1 MSVVYQNGLGK
12 ILDRTIDYI
21 SDTIKCL
28 LTKDTYTENKDHIF
42 VSDVVEIDNVTG
54 YTGGFAGSGRQ
65 TLGSKA
71 ITIDDTNDRVRLTAA
86 DASFGTLAAGTTIRG
101 YIAYKHLTSDAAS
114 RVISHRKLAVDT
126 PTNGSSITAEYA
138 TNDVLRV
145 NC

>member
-28 LTKDTYTENKDHIF
+28 LTKSTYTENKDHVF
-42 VSDVVEIDNVTG
+42 VSDVVEIDAVTG
-54 YTGGFAGSGRQ
+54 YAVGFAGAGRQ
-65 TLGSKA
+65 TLGSKT

-86 DASFGTLAAGTTIRG
+86 DAAFGALGIGTTIRG

-114 RVISHRKLAVDT
+114 RIISHRVLAADT
-126 PTNGSSITAEYA
+126 PTNGSTITAEYA